1 MKSNLTTRHVVT
13 ASPSQAT
20 HIRPRLNVLTL
31 GTALL
36 IVLACKV
43 TAAPEPFYEGLGSH
57 EMKVTTKSPK
67 AQRYFNQGLAFLH
80 GFNHSAAI
88 RSFRA
93 AIEHDPACAMAHWAI
108 AFASGPHINFPM
120 VPPAAAEIAWKEL
133 QLAQK
138 HAPATTKLEQQ
149 LIGALSR
156 RYANPQPA
164 DRSPL
169 DRAYADAM
177 RGVWREHPGDDDV
190 GAFFAEAMM
199 NLRPWD
205 QWTPAGEEQ
214 PGTAEIVATLDAV
227 LKMNSNHPLANHLY
241 IHAVEASPNPGRAD
255 GAAERL
261 RALQPGLAHNV
272 HMPTHIDVR
281 RGRWHEAVASNLKA
295 VNADRAYVEKAGP
308 PKGFLNL
315 YTAHNRHM
323 LAYAAM
329 MTGQSKLAMEH
340 IRAMV
345 REAPADFTKEFAGME
360 GFAAMPMEVMVR
372 FGRWDEILAE
382 PDNYGDHMPLS
393 RAIHSCA
400 RAIAFA
406 VKNDTSAARK
416 EQVIFLKRAA
426 LVPKDEYFGNNL
438 AESILAVAAPM
449 VEGEILVR
457 EGKLEE
463 GLAALR
469 SAVKAEDLLRYDE
482 PPGWLIPVRHAL
494 GATLMRAG
502 RFTEAEQVYR
512 DDLARLPENGWSLRG
527 LAQSLRSQ
535 SKDEAGLVEA
545 RFQKVWA
552 KADLEIPSSCMCQVL
567 GEGMGRHGG

>member
-1 MKSNLTTRHVVT
+1 MALVVF
-13 ASPSQAT
+13 
-20 HIRPRLNVLTL
+20 
-31 GTALL
+31 
-36 IVLACKV
+36 LAGKA
-43 TAAPEPFYEGLGSH
+43 TAAQEPFYEGLGSH
-57 EMKVTTKSPK
+57 EMKVTTKSAT

-93 AIEHDPACAMAHWAI
+93 ALENDPECAMAHWAI

-133 QLAQK
+133 RLAQK
-138 HAPATTKLEQQ
+138 HASATTKLEQQ
-149 LIGALSR
+149 LITALAR
-156 RYANPQPA
+156 RYANPQPE
-164 DRSPL
+164 DRAPL
-169 DRAYADAM
+169 DHAYADAM
-177 RGVWREHPGDDDV
+177 REVWHQHRDDDDV

-205 QWTPAGEEQ
+205 QWTPAGQEQ

-227 LKMNSNHPLANHLY
+227 LKMNANHPLANHLY

-255 GAAERL
+255 YAAERL
-261 RALQPGLAHNV
+261 RALQPGVAHNV

-281 RGRWHEAVASNLKA
+281 RGRWHDAVASNLKA
-295 VNADRAYVEKAGP
+295 VNADRAYREKAGP

-340 IRAMV
+340 IRTMV
-345 REAPADFTKEFAGME
+345 KEAPADFIKEFAGVIE

-372 FGRWDEILAE
+372 FGLWDEILVE
-382 PDNYGDHMPLS
+382 PENYEDHMPLS

-406 VKNDTSAARK
+406 ARHDTAAARK
-416 EQVIFLKRAA
+416 EQVIFLQRAA
-426 LVPKDEYFGNNL
+426 LVPREECFGNNL
-438 AESILAVAAPM
+438 AQSILAVATPM
-449 VEGEILVR
+449 VEGEILIR

-463 GLAALR
+463 GFAALR
-469 SAVKAEDLLRYDE
+469 SAVKAEDLLKYDE

-494 GATLMRAG
+494 GATLMSAG
-502 RFTEAEQVYR
+502 RYAEAEQVYR
-512 DDLARLPENGWSLRG
+512 DDLARLPENGWALRG

-535 SKDEAGLVEA
+535 SKAEADSVEA

-567 GEGMGRHGG
+567 SDRK

>member
-1 MKSNLTTRHVVT
+1 MFLMNKTKLYPEMKPNHTTQRDVT
-13 ASPSQAT
+13 ASQSPT
-20 HIRPRLNVLTL
+20 TTIIHRRPNRLLTS
-31 GTALL
+31 TALVFL
-36 IVLACKV
+36 LAGKV
-43 TAAPEPFYEGLGSH
+43 IAAPEPFYEGLGSH
-57 EMKVTTKSPK
+57 QMKVTTKSPK

-93 AIEHDPACAMAHWAI
+93 AIENDPECAMAHWGI
-108 AFASGPHINFPM
+108 SFASGPHINFPM

-149 LIGALSR
+149 LIAALAK
-156 RYANPQPA
+156 RYANPQPE

-177 RGVWREHPGDDDV
+177 REVWRDHPDDDDV

-205 QWTPAGEEQ
+205 QWTPEGQEQ
-214 PGTAEIVATLDAV
+214 PGTAEIIATLDAV
-227 LKMNSNHPLANHLY
+227 LKMNANHPLANHLY

-255 GAAERL
+255 AAAERL

-281 RGRWHEAVASNLKA
+281 RGRWHDAVASNLKA
-295 VNADRAYVEKAGP
+295 VNADRAYRKKAGP

-345 REAPADFTKEFAGME
+345 REAPADFIKEFVGMVE
-360 GFAAMPMEVMVR
+360 GFAAMPMEVMIR

-382 PDNYGDHMPLS
+382 PDDYADHMPFS
-393 RAIHSCA
+393 RAIHS
-400 RAIAFA
+400 
-406 VKNDTSAARK
+406 
-416 EQVIFLKRAA
+416 
-426 LVPKDEYFGNNL
+426 
-438 AESILAVAAPM
+438 APAPS
-449 VEGEILVR
+449 R
-457 EGKLEE
+457 
-463 GLAALR
+463 
-469 SAVKAEDLLRYDE
+469 LLPRTT
-482 PPGWLIPVRHAL
+482 PPPR
-494 GATLMRAG
+494 G
-502 RFTEAEQVYR
+502 RNR
-512 DDLARLPENGWSLRG
+512 
-527 LAQSLRSQ
+527 
-535 SKDEAGLVEA
+535 
-545 RFQKVWA
+545 
-552 KADLEIPSSCMCQVL
+552 PSS
-567 GEGMGRHGG
+567 